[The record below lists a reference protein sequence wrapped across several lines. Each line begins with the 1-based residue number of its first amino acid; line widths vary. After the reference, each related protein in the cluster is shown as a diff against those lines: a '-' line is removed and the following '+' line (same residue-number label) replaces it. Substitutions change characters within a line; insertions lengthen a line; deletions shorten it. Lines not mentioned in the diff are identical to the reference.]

1 MDNNLP
7 YIVNHVFFPPKLP
20 QRDDF
25 DTIKELA
32 LCEIVHQYAVEYQ
45 ATLSIDQKS
54 QWDPIT
60 RMLVNLCDTQESLSE
75 EQIKRSMMEMTPGGK
90 QRFIFIFIFLC

>member
-1 MDNNLP
+1 MDDDLP

-25 DTIKELA
+25 DTIKEHA

-45 ATLSIDQKS
+45 ATLAIDQRS
-54 QWDPIT
+54 QWAPIT

-75 EQIKRSMMEMTPGGK
+75 EQIKQSMIEMTHGGR
-90 QRFIFIFIFLC
+90 QLFIFIIFLY